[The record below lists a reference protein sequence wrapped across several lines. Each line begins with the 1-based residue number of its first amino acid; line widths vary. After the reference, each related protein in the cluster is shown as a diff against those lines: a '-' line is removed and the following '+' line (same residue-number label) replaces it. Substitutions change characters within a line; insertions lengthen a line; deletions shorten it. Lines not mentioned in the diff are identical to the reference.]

1 MTAAILGLGEIT
13 VVWADYVG
21 SDWVA
26 IYLNG
31 DRVYEGHPPNAD
43 DAFRAVGIAAED
55 RTFPSDNL
63 LTPGRRGFPLRLP
76 KETDQ

>member
-1 MTAAILGLGEIT
+1 MTAVQKFGEVT

-21 SDWVA
+21 SDWLA

-31 DRVYEGHPPNAD
+31 DRVYEGPPPNAD
-43 DAFRAVGIAAED
+43 DAFRAVVIEAED

-76 KETDQ
+76 KATE